1 MKVNKAKMS
10 ANDTI
15 NGTFG
20 SLWMN
25 GIKFANVKSFESK
38 LNFNYESVDIAEDAG
53 EHQRYMG
60 YSGEGTMTFNKVDS
74 TVLDML
80 IEDIKAGRFPEVI
93 LIGKLQDSTG
103 TQAERIQYNEVTFDS
118 ITLQKF
124 EQKKLVEE
132 EIPFKF
138 ASLDV
143 LDKIS

>member
-1 MKVNKAKMS
+1 
-10 ANDTI
+10 
-15 NGTFG
+15 
-20 SLWMN
+20 
-25 GIKFANVKSFESK
+25 
-38 LNFNYESVDIAEDAG
+38 
-53 EHQRYMG
+53 
-60 YSGEGTMTFNKVDS
+60 MTFNKVDS

-80 IEDIKAGRFPEVI
+80 IEDIKAGRLPEVI